1 MSLHNEF
8 SKNIIGVHKILK
20 SCLVHKRKYK
30 QQSSFREERSRSV
43 IPRVAAKLEEIAY
56 KVMLF
61 ERATFLVIAHAEVTK
76 HRDMH
81 RFEKVSNII
90 KQFKLSCSKM
100 GSQFEY
106 MHVRNSHFAAF
117 IDAFTP
123 NTFIMVVLA
132 DGNNPDKN
140 ICEFVMR
147 DSIVVRVF

>member
-1 MSLHNEF
+1 MEQKLKQF
-8 SKNIIGVHKILK
+8 AAILDAD
-20 SCLVHKRKYK
+20 
-30 QQSSFREERSRSV
+30 E
-43 IPRVAAKLEEIAY
+43 
-56 KVMLF
+56 VMLF
-61 ERATFLVIAHAEVTK
+61 ERATFLVIAHAEMAE

-90 KQFKLSCSKM
+90 KHKM

-132 DGNNPDKN
+132 DGNVSPAATLMNIRSAKN
-140 ICEFVMR
+140 ILKRWNRNNDRSV
-147 DSIVVRVF
+147 